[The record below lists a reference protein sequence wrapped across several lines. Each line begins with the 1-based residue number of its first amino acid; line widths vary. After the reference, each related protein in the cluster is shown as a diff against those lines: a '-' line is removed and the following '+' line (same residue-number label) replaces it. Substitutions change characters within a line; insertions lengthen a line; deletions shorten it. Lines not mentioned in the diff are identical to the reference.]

1 MTAIHVPIVTQEPSV
16 EPLSL
21 QEAREHLKEPPLE
34 DNSQITSL
42 ITAGRE
48 EAEFVTGRALI
59 TQSISMSFDEFG
71 AEMLLPRPPLQSVTA
86 VRYLDADGVEQTID
100 PSVYRVDVNTSPG
113 RILLLPGQMWPET
126 MNIPGAITVN
136 FVAGYGDQADSVPEI
151 IRQGIRLF
159 LTKYYD
165 LERSDG
171 AYLDGAIKSS
181 FFRKKVVGV

>member
-1 MTAIHVPIVTQEPSV
+1 M

-21 QEAREHLKEPPLE
+21 QEAREHLSDPPEE
-34 DNSQITSL
+34 DNGQINSL

-59 TQSISMSFDEFG
+59 TQGISMSFDEFG

-86 VRYLDADGVEQTID
+86 VKYLDADGNQQTVNQ
-100 PSVYRVDVNTSPG
+100 SVYQVGTNTTPG
-113 RILLLPGQMWPET
+113 RILLLPGQVWPET
-126 MNIPGAITVN
+126 MDIPGAITVE
-136 FVAGYGDQADSVPEI
+136 FVAGYGDDADSVPEI

-159 LTKYYD
+159 LTKHYD
-165 LERSDG
+165 LEQSDG
-171 AYLDGAIKSS
+171 AYLDDAIKSS